1 VGPFS
6 RHAEVD
12 AAVAALPVCCPHV
25 DSRGADCLW
34 CGRLGD
40 FDGHEHLFT
49 DQDHHQQQQQQ
60 QEEGADGEQRQA
72 SKRRRSA
79 DDDDDDDDD
88 AAVPQRKVSK

>member
-12 AAVAALPVCCPHV
+12 AAAAALPVCCPHV

-60 QEEGADGEQRQA
+60 QEGADGEQRQA

-79 DDDDDDDDD
+79 DDDDDDDND